1 MPRAA
6 ATSVENNFS
15 KGLITEATA
24 MNYPENS
31 VIETD
36 NCIYS
41 KNGKVIRRYGIDYE
55 TDYVINAYSTMGI
68 VSTAPTPSLLY
79 QDLAIQEYEWNSV
92 SNDGNDS
99 FIVVQVGNIITFYK
113 TSVTNNISSRLKSY
127 TLDLTD
133 YQVPVFATD
142 YGQYVGA
149 IPASFSSGF
158 GYLFVA
164 HQYCN
169 PIYVSYNATLD
180 TITATAI
187 TITVRDFE
195 RLDDTYAID
204 FRPTSSLTDLHK
216 YNLYN
221 QGWYVSA
228 KNAAGTTI
236 NVVTYW
242 DNTNA
247 DWPSNA
253 DIWYIFKNTSEALDT
268 ALFSTKAL
276 GNTPAPNGHYTY
288 NAFDIDRDAAIG
300 TTGLPAVTSGDYRPS
315 VVAFFSGRVFY
326 AGVQASN
333 YNSKIYFSKIIEG
346 AGDFGTCYQLSDP
359 TSEIINEL
367 LPSDGGVIN
376 IPDIGTVLR
385 LVPVG
390 NGLLVFASNGV
401 WKISGP
407 DGVFSADDYSVTKI
421 SNTGITAPNSVVVAE
436 GLPFWWNTSGIYS
449 MSFDAGSGKEQVS
462 NITETTIQSVINDI
476 PDDNLAFVKG
486 IYNDIDKN
494 IHWLYKSEIGSSIF
508 DSYSYDKLLVLNLT
522 SQSFSIST
530 ISDSAPKV
538 CGLVFSS
545 FSSRDPLINVSGAS
559 LVKYLTAGAIG
570 TSGAQAMTV
579 SQFND
584 SDYYDWTIYD
594 GVGIDAE
601 SYFIS
606 GYRVRGELLRKYQSN
621 YISIIM
627 AQEENASVL
636 FQGIWDYANST
647 ASGRYTST
655 QQAFREDTTVDYSRA
670 KLKVRGNGYSLQFK
684 FTSEPGKPF
693 TIVGWTT
700 SDTGVS
706 VP

>member
-1 MPRAA
+1 MTRSA
-6 ATSVENNFS
+6 ATSIENNFS

-24 MNYPENS
+24 MNYPENA

-36 NCIYS
+36 NCVYS

-55 TDYVINAYSTMGI
+55 TDYVINAYSDMGI

-79 QDLAIQEYEWNSV
+79 QDLAIQEYEWTSV
-92 SNDGNDS
+92 SNDGNTS

-113 TSVTNNISSRLKSY
+113 TSVVNNISSRLKSF
-127 TLDLTD
+127 TVDLTD
-133 YQVPVFATD
+133 YQVPTFTSD

-149 IPASFSSGF
+149 IGASFASGF
-158 GYLFVA
+158 GYLFIA
-164 HQYCN
+164 HPYCN
-169 PIYVSYNATLD
+169 PVYVSYNSTTDA
-180 TITATAI
+180 IVATAI

-195 RLDDTYAID
+195 RLDDSLDID
-204 FRPTSSLTDLHK
+204 ERPGSLTDLHK

-221 QGWYVSA
+221 QGWYATA

-253 DIWYIFKNTSEALDT
+253 DIWYIFKNTSEAIDT
-268 ALFSTKAL
+268 LLFSTKAL

-288 NAFDIDRDAAIG
+288 NAFDIDRDATLG
-300 TTGLPAVTSGDYRPS
+300 TTGLPAVTSNDYRPS

-326 AGVQASN
+326 GGVQASN

-376 IPDIGTVLR
+376 IPDIGSVLR

-407 DGVFSADDYSVTKI
+407 DGVFSANDYSVSKI
-421 SNTGITAPNSVVVAE
+421 SNTGINAPNSVVVAE
-436 GLPFWWNTSGIYS
+436 GIPFWWNTSGIYS
-449 MSFDAGSGKEQVS
+449 MSFDGSSGKEQVS
-462 NITETTIQSVINDI
+462 NISETTIQSLINGI

-494 IHWLYKSEIGSSIF
+494 IHWIYRSTPAETVF
-508 DSYSYDKLLVLNLT
+508 ESYNYNKLLVLNLT
-522 SQSFSIST
+522 GQSFSTST
-530 ISDSAPKV
+530 IPVDGPSV
-538 CGLVFSS
+538 CGLVFTA
-545 FSSRDPLINVSGAS
+545 FSSRDPFINVDGAS
-559 LVKYLTAGAIG
+559 LVKYLTAGLIG
-570 TSGAQAMTV
+570 TSNVMAMTV

-584 SDYYDWTIYD
+584 STYYDWVTYD
-594 GVGIDAE
+594 GTGTDAE

-621 YISIIM
+621 YIAIIM
-627 AQEENASVL
+627 EQEENASAL
-636 FQGIWDYANST
+636 FQGIWDYSNST

-700 SDTGVS
+700 ADTGVN